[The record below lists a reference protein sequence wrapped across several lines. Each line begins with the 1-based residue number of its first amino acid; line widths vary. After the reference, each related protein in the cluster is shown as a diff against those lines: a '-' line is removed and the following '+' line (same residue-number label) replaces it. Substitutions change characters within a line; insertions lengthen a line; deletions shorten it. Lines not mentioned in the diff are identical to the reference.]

1 MIPIYYF
8 LIMFALITCHYTK
21 VVIKQNLSMLLLI
34 FYVNKYF
41 IHYKVIFEYIYISLH
56 VYAYILTLGICSP
69 IQHG

>member
-8 LIMFALITCHYTK
+8 LIMFALNTCHYTK

-41 IHYKVIFEYIYISLH
+41 IHYKVIFEYIYI
-56 VYAYILTLGICSP
+56 YIYMCMHIF
-69 IQHG
+69 

>member
-41 IHYKVIFEYIYISLH
+41 IHYKVIFEYMYISLH

>member
-8 LIMFALITCHYTK
+8 LIMFALNTCHYTK

-41 IHYKVIFEYIYISLH
+41 IHYKVIFEYIYI
-56 VYAYILTLGICSP
+56 YIFTCVCIYFNTRYL
-69 IQHG
+69 

>member
-1 MIPIYYF
+1 
-8 LIMFALITCHYTK
+8 MFALITCHYTK

-41 IHYKVIFEYIYISLH
+41 IHYKVIFEYMYISLH

>member
-41 IHYKVIFEYIYISLH
+41 IHYKVIFEYIYIYLYMCTH
-56 VYAYILTLGICSP
+56 TF
-69 IQHG
+69 